1 MDGRYS
7 LLRYSLG
14 SSERDVE
21 SALCCTGS
29 LNVVA
34 GAAVLT
40 YSSAR
45 FTAALQG
52 KILGSVAV
60 ISLISANGELSVN
73 ARMSAN
79 ILAEMRRAEFLWS
92 VAYACKNVCRG
103 VFAQEALGAKIWAC
117 KDIPLLISAVCALFS
132 EAAGSKDVSS
142 ALSGQGVLNSLPSA
156 TSQTTDTARVL
167 LSIPPDGELRLNS
180 DIFTAMLNGEN
191 VLYAQDGDWITL
203 SDKTLRLLVES
214 VSGGGLEGQ
223 LIYTERYL

>member
-1 MDGRYS
+1 MDGKYS
-7 LLRYSLG
+7 FLRYSLG
-14 SSERDVE
+14 SPERDVE
-21 SALCCTGS
+21 SALRCTGN

-40 YSSAR
+40 YSSSR

-52 KILGSVAV
+52 KVLGSVAV
-60 ISLISANGELSVN
+60 ISLIPANGELFVN
-73 ARMSAN
+73 VRMSAN
-79 ILAEMRRAEFLWS
+79 ILAEMRRAEFLWP

-103 VFAQEALGAKIWAC
+103 VFAQEALGAKILAC
-117 KDIPLLISAVCALFS
+117 KDIPLLISVVCALFS

-156 TSQTTDTARVL
+156 TSQTTDTTRVL
-167 LSIPPDGELRLNS
+167 LTIPPGGELRLNS
-180 DIFTAMLNGEN
+180 DVFTAMLNGEN
-191 VLYAQDGDWITL
+191 VLYAQNGDWITL